1 MGEDFRVFYMDYSSH
16 CKGSFWD
23 PVPSRQSQEPG
34 CTLGAAAA
42 GTGGALP
49 WTIGP
54 EDSSP
59 ERLMNKC
66 MTLIIWVVV
75 SSYGGMNAFQTLC

>member
-1 MGEDFRVFYMDYSSH
+1 MDFSSH
-16 CKGSFWD
+16 SKGRFWD
-23 PVPSRQSQEPG
+23 PVPLLVAVTRAGVTPASSVP
-34 CTLGAAAA
+34 LGGWGSAA
-42 GTGGALP
+42 GTGDALP

-66 MTLIIWVVV
+66 MTLSIWVVL
-75 SSYGGMNAFQTLC
+75 ST

>member
-1 MGEDFRVFYMDYSSH
+1 MDFSSH

-23 PVPSRQSQEPG
+23 PVPLLVAVMRAEVSPASLVP
-34 CTLGAAAA
+34 LGGQGNAA
-42 GTGGALP
+42 GTGDALP

-66 MTLIIWVVV
+66 MTLSIWVVL
-75 SSYGGMNAFQTLC
+75 ST